1 MGNCCAAGLV
11 NCLAGLVLWTGKG
24 MWILAKLGFTVT
36 GIAVGSLAA
45 MAMACFGNVQAGNYR
60 RGLQVQP
67 QPQKLK
73 MGAE

>member
-36 GIAVGSLAA
+36 GIAAGSLAA
-45 MAMACFGNVQAGNYR
+45 LAMSCFGNVQAGSVIAR
-60 RGLQVQP
+60 ATSTAMTGLW
-67 QPQKLK
+67 
-73 MGAE
+73 AS